1 MMISPMDV
9 LSEEQ
14 HRDLRRELEEVARR
28 YGLTIDQLE
37 LTFNYEVGGMAIVEK
52 QTSRGG

>member
-1 MMISPMDV
+1 MMNSPMDA

-14 HRDLRRELEEVARR
+14 HRELRRELEEVVGR

-37 LTFNYEVGGMAIVEK
+37 ITFNYEVGGMAIVEK